1 MSARTGPVPCNFLA
15 PTVIESSRA
24 VGPEGIV
31 RRICWYAAPIY
42 RRVLGVLSPGAPA
55 DVNATGARPV
65 PEIAPLDLEPGE
77 WVEVRPIEEINE
89 TLDAGQ
95 RCRGLYFMPAMQ
107 DFCGGRFRVFKR
119 VNQIRLEETGEVRH
133 LKTPSVFL
141 EGVYCNGE
149 RHQGCDRGCFHF
161 WREAWLRRSPDRED
175 RQESVAP
182 CAETR

>member
-1 MSARTGPVPCNFLA
+1 MPANSAPVSCNFLA
-15 PTVIESSRA
+15 PTVLGASRS
-24 VGPEGIV
+24 VEPDGIV
-31 RRICWYAAPIY
+31 RRVRWRVAPIY
-42 RRVLGVLSPGAPA
+42 RRVLGVLSPSAPA
-55 DVNATGARPV
+55 GVHVTGARPA

-89 TLDAGQ
+89 TLDATQ

-107 DFCGGRFRVFKR
+107 EFCGGRFRVFKR

-141 EGVYCNGE
+141 EGVYCDGE

-161 WREAWLRRSPDRED
+161 WREAWLRRSPD
-175 RQESVAP
+175 QEAGPDSAR
-182 CAETR
+182 T